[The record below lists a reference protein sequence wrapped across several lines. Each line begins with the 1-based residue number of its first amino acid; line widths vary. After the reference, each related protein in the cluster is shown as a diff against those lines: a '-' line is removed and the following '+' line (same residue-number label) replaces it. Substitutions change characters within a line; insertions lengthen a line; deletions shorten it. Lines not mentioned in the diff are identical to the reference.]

1 MEHGLPMQPTLWK
14 QLCDVATNQQ
24 CMCLYVW
31 ILMWLPGGTPTG
43 LSRTTW
49 EQNSMKKHGHQTQ
62 REPQGPPSEAQ
73 HRPETLETWCVF
85 KNSWKSAKLWKVEN
99 AEIAEL
105 LYQNG
110 QQGNHRGA
118 QGRQKRPKWPNR
130 GPRRTHTDSK
140 KDPATS
146 KHNLNGKTQC
156 FFKVLLKMFRNIV
169 CFGLP

>member
-1 MEHGLPMQPTLWK
+1 MEHRLPMQPTLWK

-24 CMCLYVW
+24 GMCLYVW

-99 AEIAEL
+99 AEIVEL

-110 QQGNHRGA
+110 QQGGHRGA

-130 GPRRTHTDSK
+130 GPRSRTPTQKTTKQH
-140 KDPATS
+140 
-146 KHNLNGKTQC
+146 HNTTCMEKLNENSRFCWNYIET
-156 FFKVLLKMFRNIV
+156 
-169 CFGLP
+169 